1 MLPLTPVTDKFVEP
15 SGIEPEYLV
24 LQTSAIEPSLPE
36 FRNLK
41 QEAGIAPATFTVSE
55 SDQTRY
61 LHTWYNR
68 WLNNYRFNN

>member
-1 MLPLTPVTDKFVEP
+1 
-15 SGIEPEYLV
+15 
-24 LQTSAIEPSLPE
+24 
-36 FRNLK
+36 LK